1 VESGAHAYVLD
12 GDNVRAGLCR
22 DLGFSAEDRRENIR
36 RVGAVAALFA
46 DAGTI
51 AIAAFI
57 SPYRAGREDA
67 RAAAGERFHE
77 VYVKADP
84 AVCERRDPKG
94 HYRKARAGEISDF
107 TGITGDYEE
116 PEHPELVLDTASQS
130 LEACVETL
138 LAYVERNVAFSA
150 APVRR

>member
-1 VESGAHAYVLD
+1 
-12 GDNVRAGLCR
+12 
-22 DLGFSAEDRRENIR
+22 
-36 RVGAVAALFA
+36 
-46 DAGTI
+46 
-51 AIAAFI
+51 
-57 SPYRAGREDA
+57 
-67 RAAAGERFHE
+67 
-77 VYVKADP
+77 
-84 AVCERRDPKG
+84 VCERRDPKG